1 MPAPRKPA
9 DHKTKIVPD
18 PRGKVVG
25 KVFTWT
31 TEDDATI
38 TIPLRINMGVLR
50 TIGSDDNLD
59 AAAMLAMIDAIAPGQ
74 SEVIDATDTNDFVS
88 CFTAWQDAYNASTG
102 ATLGESSG
110 SST

>member
-1 MPAPRKPA
+1 MPAPRKPQ
-9 DHKTKIVPD
+9 DHKAKTVPN

-50 TIGSDDNLD
+50 TVSSDNLD

-88 CFTAWQDAYNASTG
+88 CFTAWQDAYNNTTG

-110 SST
+110 SSV

>member
-1 MPAPRKPA
+1 MPTPRKPA
-9 DHKTKIVPD
+9 DRKTKVVPN
-18 PRGKVVG
+18 PRVKVVG

-50 TIGSDDNLD
+50 TMGSDNLD
-59 AAAMLAMIDAIAPGQ
+59 AAAMLVMIDAIAPGQ

-88 CFTAWQDAYNASTG
+88 CFTAWQDAYNNHTG